1 MKLTDLTIER
11 LVPIIIGG
19 EYSATASVQ
28 YRSLSSL
35 VTLFQQYDREEINS
49 SESREPI
56 NPANGLTYSRKDY
69 TRMALREMNNT
80 STMFRFLKDQLND
93 ELYLED
99 IKRILT
105 KHHFSVEKVGDEW
118 CITNI
123 DIDNAETNAEIS
135 FAENRDKIISAINRA
150 KVSIDIAMAWFT
162 SNAFLPILLTKHQEG
177 VTIRIILNRDAIN
190 QNGCNLDAFNV
201 RYRRGEHGGF
211 MHNKLCIIDNQIV
224 ITGFYNWS
232 DNAENHNVENV
243 ALITDNNIATRTT
256 LEFRRL
262 WEQSN

>member
-1 MKLTDLTIER
+1 MKLTDLTIQE
-11 LVPIIIGG
+11 LMPIVIGG
-19 EYSATASVQ
+19 EYTATTLAPQ
-28 YRSLSSL
+28 YRKLEQL
-35 VTLFQQYDREEINS
+35 VLLFQQYGREEVFDYGKQ
-49 SESREPI
+49 PI
-56 NPANGLTYSRKDY
+56 NLATGQIYSRKEY
-69 TRMALREMNNT
+69 TKKALREMNDT
-80 STMFRFLKDQLND
+80 PTMFRFLKDQLND
-93 ELYLED
+93 ELYHED

-105 KHHFSVEKVGDEW
+105 KHHFSVEKVGNEW

-162 SNAFLPILLTKHQEG
+162 SNAFLPILLAKQQEE

-190 QNGCNLDAFNV
+190 QNGCNLEAFNV

-224 ITGFYNWS
+224 ITGSYNWS

-243 ALITDNNIATRTT
+243 AFITDNNIATQTT